1 MCEKN
6 GGCAGGCGGG
16 RDVGLLAEAV
26 RQMLIPSEVLAVIS
40 GVIPAGGTFVT
51 FDHFHAPFAAVAVN
65 VVSAGATGIT
75 VVAGTVAGPG
85 APGPGPGVAFVPA
98 NKGGVFNLRGNAL
111 TIWGAAGDTITVQAF
126 TKPQSPSWG

>member
-6 GGCAGGCGGG
+6 GGCGGCGGS

-40 GVIPAGGTFVT
+40 GVIPAGGVIT

-65 VVSAGATGIT
+65 VVSTGATGIT
-75 VVAGTVAGPG
+75 IVAGTVAGPG
-85 APGPGPGVAFVPA
+85 APGPGPGVAFLPA
-98 NKGGVFNLRGNAL
+98 NKGGVWNLRGNAL
-111 TIWGAAGDTITVQAF
+111 TIWGTAGDTVTVQAF
-126 TKPQSPSWG
+126 TRPQPATWG

>member
-1 MCEKN
+1 MCEKS
-6 GGCAGGCGGG
+6 GGCAGGCGS

-40 GVIPAGGTFVT
+40 GTIPASGVLT

-65 VVSAGATGIT
+65 VVSAGATGLTI
-75 VVAGTVAGPG
+75 VAGTITGPG
-85 APGPGPGVAFVPA
+85 APGAGPGVAFLPA

-111 TIWGAAGDTITVQAF
+111 TIWGTANDIVTVQAF
-126 TKPQSPSWG
+126 TRPQSPTWG